1 MRSRLRVAAAQ
12 RDGASSDVALNARRS
27 KKMKFDLEPYLKSH
41 RLNGLV
47 EIEDL
52 AAYCTH
58 HKIQVE
64 YISKQEL
71 DASIDPATTT
81 SQCVLESEGGVCIR
95 FTAHT
100 GEVLTIRMSEY
111 LVDLYR
117 SRVAKNQKLADH
129 SKSLLQE

>member
-1 MRSRLRVAAAQ
+1 
-12 RDGASSDVALNARRS
+12 
-27 KKMKFDLEPYLKSH
+27 MKFDLEPYLKSH

-52 AAYCTH
+52 AAYCTR

-71 DASIDPATTT
+71 DASIDPEDTTA
-81 SQCVLESEGGVCIR
+81 QCVLESEGGVCIR

-100 GEVLTIRMSEY
+100 GEVITIRMSEY
-111 LVDLYR
+111 LLGLYR
-117 SRVAKNQKLADH
+117 SRTAESQKLEH
-129 SKSLLQE
+129 NSKSLLQE

>member
-1 MRSRLRVAAAQ
+1 MR
-12 RDGASSDVALNARRS
+12 
-27 KKMKFDLEPYLKSH
+27 FDLAQYLRSH

-52 AAYCTH
+52 AAYCTY

-81 SQCVLESEGGVCIR
+81 AQCVLESEGGVCIR
-95 FTAHT
+95 FTSHT
-100 GEVLTIRMSEY
+100 GEVITIRMSEY
-111 LVDLYR
+111 LVELYR
-117 SRVAKNQKLADH
+117 SRAAENQKLAH
-129 SKSLLQE
+129 FSKSLFQE

>member
-1 MRSRLRVAAAQ
+1 MATTGQEKLQKNPGAVGTRKRKWMRFV
-12 RDGASSDVALNARRS
+12 
-27 KKMKFDLEPYLKSH
+27 LEPYLKSH
-41 RLNGLV
+41 RLDGLV

-52 AAYCTH
+52 AADCTH

-81 SQCVLESEGGVCIR
+81 AQCFLESEGGVCIR

-100 GEVLTIRMSEY
+100 GEVITAFSGRSKLTKMP
-111 LVDLYR
+111 
-117 SRVAKNQKLADH
+117 N
-129 SKSLLQE
+129 

>member
-1 MRSRLRVAAAQ
+1 MRFVLA
-12 RDGASSDVALNARRS
+12 
-27 KKMKFDLEPYLKSH
+27 PYLKSH

-52 AAYCTH
+52 VAYCTH
-58 HKIQVE
+58 HNIQVE

-71 DASIDPATTT
+71 DASIDPEITTD
-81 SQCVLESEGGVCIR
+81 QCVLESEGGVCIR

-100 GEVLTIRMSEY
+100 GEVITIRMSEY

-117 SRVAKNQKLADH
+117 SRAAENQMLADH
-129 SKSLLQE
+129 SKLLLLE

>member
-1 MRSRLRVAAAQ
+1 
-12 RDGASSDVALNARRS
+12 
-27 KKMKFDLEPYLKSH
+27 MKFDLQPYLKSH

-71 DASIDPATTT
+71 DASIDPKTTT
-81 SQCVLESEGGVCIR
+81 AQCVLESEGGVCIR

-100 GEVLTIRMSEY
+100 GEVITIRMSEY

-117 SRVAKNQKLADH
+117 SRAAENQKLADH

>member
-1 MRSRLRVAAAQ
+1 MR
-12 RDGASSDVALNARRS
+12 
-27 KKMKFDLEPYLKSH
+27 FDLAPYLKSH

-71 DASIDPATTT
+71 DASIDPETTT
-81 SQCVLESEGGVCIR
+81 AQCVLESEGGVCIR

-100 GEVLTIRMSEY
+100 GEVITIRMSEY
-111 LVDLYR
+111 LLNLYR
-117 SRVAKNQKLADH
+117 SRAAENQRLAH
-129 SKSLLQE
+129 YSKSFFQE

>member
-1 MRSRLRVAAAQ
+1 
-12 RDGASSDVALNARRS
+12 
-27 KKMKFDLEPYLKSH
+27 MKFDLQPYLKSH

-81 SQCVLESEGGVCIR
+81 AQCVLESEGGVCIR

-100 GEVLTIRMSEY
+100 GEVITIRMSEY
-111 LVDLYR
+111 LVNLYR
-117 SRVAKNQKLADH
+117 SRAVENQRLAH
-129 SKSLLQE
+129 YSKSFFQE

>member
-1 MRSRLRVAAAQ
+1 MRF
-12 RDGASSDVALNARRS
+12 ALP
-27 KKMKFDLEPYLKSH
+27 LYLKSH

-52 AAYCTH
+52 VAYCTH
-58 HKIQVE
+58 HNIQVE

-71 DASIDPATTT
+71 DSSIDPETTT
-81 SQCVLESEGGVCIR
+81 AQCVLKSEGGVCIR

-100 GEVLTIRMSEY
+100 GEVITIRMSEY

-117 SRVAKNQKLADH
+117 SRAAENQMLADH
-129 SKSLLQE
+129 SKLLLLE

>member
-1 MRSRLRVAAAQ
+1 MR
-12 RDGASSDVALNARRS
+12 
-27 KKMKFDLEPYLKSH
+27 FDLAPYLKSH

-52 AAYCTH
+52 VAYCTH

-81 SQCVLESEGGVCIR
+81 AQCVLESEGGVCIR

-100 GEVLTIRMSEY
+100 GEVITIRMSEY

-117 SRVAKNQKLADH
+117 SRASENQMLADH
-129 SKSLLQE
+129 SKLLLLE

>member
-1 MRSRLRVAAAQ
+1 MR
-12 RDGASSDVALNARRS
+12 
-27 KKMKFDLEPYLKSH
+27 FDLAPYLKSH

-52 AAYCTH
+52 VAYCTH
-58 HKIQVE
+58 HNIQVE

-71 DASIDPATTT
+71 DASIDPETTT
-81 SQCVLESEGGVCIR
+81 AQCVLESEGGVCIR

-100 GEVLTIRMSEY
+100 GEVITIRMSEY

-117 SRVAKNQKLADH
+117 SRASENQMLADH
-129 SKSLLQE
+129 SKLLLLE

>member
-1 MRSRLRVAAAQ
+1 Q
-12 RDGASSDVALNARRS
+12 RDGASSDEAVSARKR
-27 KKMKFDLEPYLKSH
+27 KKMKFDLQPYLKSH

-81 SQCVLESEGGVCIR
+81 AQCVLESEGGVCIS

-100 GEVLTIRMSEY
+100 GEVITIRMSEY

-117 SRVAKNQKLADH
+117 SRAAANQKLSDH
-129 SKSLLQE
+129 SKSLLLD

>member
-1 MRSRLRVAAAQ
+1 MR
-12 RDGASSDVALNARRS
+12 
-27 KKMKFDLEPYLKSH
+27 FDLAPYLKNH

-58 HKIQVE
+58 QKIQVE

-71 DASIDPATTT
+71 DASIDPETTT

-100 GEVLTIRMSEY
+100 GEVITIRMSEY

-117 SRVAKNQKLADH
+117 SRAAENQNLADH
-129 SKSLLQE
+129 SKSLFQE

>member
-1 MRSRLRVAAAQ
+1 
-12 RDGASSDVALNARRS
+12 
-27 KKMKFDLEPYLKSH
+27 MKFDLQPYLKSH

-71 DASIDPATTT
+71 DASIDPETTT
-81 SQCVLESEGGVCIR
+81 AQCVLESEGGVCIR

-100 GEVLTIRMSEY
+100 GEVITIRMSEY
-111 LVDLYR
+111 LLNLYR
-117 SRVAKNQKLADH
+117 SRAAENQWLAH
-129 SKSLLQE
+129 YSKSFFQE